1 MWLLSKCMVLTG
13 HQGHHLDLYFP
24 TAGDPET
31 VVDARKTEAAM
42 IRIWCQQYY
51 DERAQRKS

>member
-1 MWLLSKCMVLTG
+1 MVLTG